1 VPLDA
6 SVPTTASAPTPDVEL
21 LIPVAEVP
29 APVTIAV
36 PVEVPAVAP
45 VEVPAVAPVEVPTA
59 AVPTGPEVVA
69 PTPAPAAPSSTSRS
83 KVSFAATSL
92 VALSLGHWLM

>member
-6 SVPTTASAPTPDVEL
+6 SVPTTASAPTPDVDL

-36 PVEVPAVAP
+36 P